1 MEALLVVP
9 DSFSPRETSLDELE
23 KGIDETL
30 EDEKASL
37 SPRTKIEK
45 VPVDFLEIGDTV
57 CIPHGATPPTDG
69 TIVLGERSTFD
80 ESSLTGESQLVFK
93 ESGSNVFVGTINKG
107 RMVHMKVEAIGG
119 RTM

>member
-1 MEALLVVP
+1 M
-9 DSFSPRETSLDELE
+9 DELE
-23 KGIDETL
+23 KGIDDVREG
-30 EDEKASL
+30 EGASL
-37 SPRTKIEK
+37 SPRMKTER

-69 TIVLGERSTFD
+69 KVVPGERSMFD
-80 ESSLTGESQLVFK
+80 ESSLTGESQLVVK
-93 ESGSNVFVGTINKG
+93 GPGAKVYVGAINKG